1 VSLDGVQADRRAL
14 DEVVMGDLLGLSEE
28 MQAEV
33 YRGLVGL
40 VDDRLTKAARGR

>member
-1 VSLDGVQADRRAL
+1 
-14 DEVVMGDLLGLSEE
+14 MGDLLGLSDEV
-28 MQAEV
+28 QAGV